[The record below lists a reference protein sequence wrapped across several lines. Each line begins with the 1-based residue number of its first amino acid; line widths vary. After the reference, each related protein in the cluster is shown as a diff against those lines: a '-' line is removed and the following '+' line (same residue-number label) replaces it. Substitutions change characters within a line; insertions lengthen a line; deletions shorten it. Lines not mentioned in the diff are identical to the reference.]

1 MTPSKYLSVKEVSS
15 ILKID
20 KKTVY
25 KLIYAGEVP
34 GHFKLGS
41 LHFVDEEVFRNG
53 LKSLATQKKQT
64 VPFHQTR
71 KIVEDK
77 HGLMK

>member
-1 MTPSKYLSVKEVSS
+1 MATRYLSVKEVGS

-25 KLIYAGEVP
+25 KLIYSGEIP

-41 LHFVDEEVFRNG
+41 MHFIDEEEFRAG
-53 LKSLATQKKQT
+53 LKQRATTPKQT
-64 VPFHQTR
+64 SFKVQQNRTS
-71 KIVEDK
+71 DK
-77 HGLMK
+77 HGLLK

>member
-1 MTPSKYLSVKEVSS
+1 MTPNKYLSVKEVGS

-25 KLIYAGEVP
+25 KLIYSGEIP

-41 LHFVDEEVFRNG
+41 IHFIDEEEFRSG
-53 LKSLATQKKQT
+53 LKSRATKQT
-64 VPFHQTR
+64 VPFQESR
-71 KIVEDK
+71 NRVSDK
-77 HGLMK
+77 HGLLK